1 MKIKIPKYVP
11 KTQEEAD
18 FIEAF
23 DPTVYALSN
32 PAVAVDMVLFSY
44 DKKLKKL
51 KTIISGY
58 GQMLVALSGGVDI
71 AEIGRTRA
79 ASSRRENLWTR
90 LFRES
95 LKKKRA

>member
-32 PAVAVDMVLFSY
+32 PAVAVD
-44 DKKLKKL
+44 
-51 KTIISGY
+51 
-58 GQMLVALSGGVDI
+58 
-71 AEIGRTRA
+71 
-79 ASSRRENLWTR
+79 
-90 LFRES
+90 
-95 LKKKRA
+95 